1 MFPVD
6 RTNWANQ
13 PWLLTSAGDLQTERL
28 QAAEEGRDLS
38 SVEDEFATLATLDL
52 AVEANQRRAEALLD
66 QVQTLPT
73 VDGYAYREPSDL
85 EGIRAERPAPVVIDA
100 AAASGEALRDK
111 ALGAWLGRCAGCLVG
126 KPVEGRRS
134 HQIRRYLEA
143 QGRWPLDDY
152 FSATID
158 PDLAKEC
165 GFNTGWKAL
174 YVEGIDGMVEDDDTN
189 YTVSGL
195 AIVKRFG
202 PDFGPED
209 VARFWLS
216 DIPIFHVCTAERIA
230 YRNLVC
236 CVPPPASASV
246 RNPYREWIGAQIRAD
261 FYGYVNPG
269 NPERA
274 AEYAWR
280 DASISHIKNGIYG
293 EMWVAAMLAAAYQTS
308 DLVTIIRAG
317 LAQVPA
323 ASRLTERID
332 GVLALHARGASYE
345 QAIGY
350 VTARWDENK
359 GHDWCHTISNAEIV
373 AVALLWGEMDM
384 TRTICRAVMP
394 GFDTD
399 CNGATAGSVLGVVLG
414 ATNLPAKLTDPLND
428 TLYTGVA
435 GYHRVAI
442 SQMADETIDLIAR
455 VQGA

>member
-6 RTNWANQ
+6 RANWAGQ
-13 PWLLTSAGDLQTERL
+13 PWLLTNAGDLATERL
-28 QAAEEGRDLS
+28 QATEEGRDLS
-38 SVEDEFATLATLDL
+38 SVEAEFAALAELDL
-52 AVEANQRRAEALLD
+52 EQEANQRRVEALLD
-66 QVQTLPT
+66 TVQTLPM

-85 EGIRAERPAPVVIDA
+85 AGIQAERPAAVELGGAVP
-100 AAASGEALRDK
+100 SGDALRDK
-111 ALGAWLGRCAGCLVG
+111 VLGAWLGRCAGCLVG

-152 FSATID
+152 FSAEAD
-158 PDLAKEC
+158 PELAREC
-165 GFNTGWKAL
+165 GFNLGWKAL
-174 YVEGIDGMVEDDDTN
+174 YIEGIDGMVEDDDTN

-202 PDFGPED
+202 PHFKPAD
-209 VARFWLS
+209 VARFWLN

-236 CVPPPASASV
+236 CVPPPASASL

-261 FYGYVNPG
+261 FFGYVNPG

-274 AEYAWR
+274 ADYAWR

-293 EMWVAAMLAAAYQTS
+293 EMWVAAMLAAAYQCD
-308 DLVTIIRAG
+308 DLVTVIRAG
-317 LAQVPA
+317 LAQIPA
-323 ASRLTERID
+323 ASRLTERIE
-332 GVLALHARGASYE
+332 GVLALHAGGASYE
-345 QAIGY
+345 QAMAY
-350 VTARWDENK
+350 VTARWDENR

-373 AVALLWGEMDM
+373 AVALLWGEMDL
-384 TRTICRAVMP
+384 TKTICRAVMP

-399 CNGATAGSVLGVVLG
+399 CNGATAGSILGLVLG
-414 ATNLPAKLTDPLND
+414 ASNLPAKLTDPLND

-435 GYHRVAI
+435 GYHRV
-442 SQMADETIDLIAR
+442 SLGQMADETLELIAK